1 MEQPKER
8 EEKPHVKTINELRE
22 ESGLPR
28 IDGGDIPAKT
38 INELRKEYGLSRIDG
53 GDVILTKV

>member
-8 EEKPHVKTINELRE
+8 EEKPKTINELRE

>member
-8 EEKPHVKTINELRE
+8 EEKPYV
-22 ESGLPR
+22 
-28 IDGGDIPAKT
+28 KT

>member
-28 IDGGDIPAKT
+28 IDGGDIM
-38 INELRKEYGLSRIDG
+38 
-53 GDVILTKV
+53 LTKV